1 MIDIRGIMHIT
12 WIVSNLGRSRYFYEE
27 VLGLSPDESR
37 PDMGYAGVW
46 YTVGSGQQIH
56 LMQLPNPDPLT
67 GRPTHGGRDRHVAL
81 AVGDV
86 ENLVAALDRAGVPF
100 TRSSSGRPAL
110 FTRDPD
116 GNTFEFIGGM

>member
-1 MIDIRGIMHIT
+1 MVDIRIIMHVT
-12 WIVSNLGRSRYFYEE
+12 WIVADLDRSRCFYEE
-27 VLGLSPDESR
+27 VLDLR
-37 PDMGYAGVW
+37 PDDARPDLGYAGVW
-46 YTVGSGQQIH
+46 YNLGSGQQIH

-67 GRPTHGGRDRHVAL
+67 GRPVHGGRDRHVAL
-81 AVGDV
+81 AVGD
-86 ENLVAALDRAGVPF
+86 LDDIVAALERAGVPF